1 MENEKSE
8 INDKESEYKYIKN
21 ICYDMDSNKLTIND
35 CKTKEYKS
43 DIFGR
48 KCPRFLPNISGQH
61 NRYMTDNVSDNNQNI
76 FRKKKN
82 Y

>member
-35 CKTKEYKS
+35 CKK
-43 DIFGR
+43 
-48 KCPRFLPNISGQH
+48 
-61 NRYMTDNVSDNNQNI
+61 
-76 FRKKKN
+76 
-82 Y
+82 